1 MTLFNIENKTENQWR
16 MVPSLVKNFLS
27 FLVKGKKHI
36 NKVGNAVCMCHI
48 CREEAKRALQGA
60 GGEVEER
67 SLHVSHWP

>member
-1 MTLFNIENKTENQWR
+1 M
-16 MVPSLVKNFLS
+16 
-27 FLVKGKKHI
+27 

-60 GGEVEER
+60 GGEAEER